1 MELTVQNAVA
11 PTVREKVKIAI
22 TLMDPALTV
31 VLMGFKGSCVMKV
44 RIVHLN
50 QYINFTIS

>member
-1 MELTVQNAVA
+1 MELTVQNDVA

-50 QYINFTIS
+50 QYINFTIY